1 MVEPVG
7 QADDVDDGVPPLRVG
22 LASGDGQGQ
31 KDVLASREG
40 WHEVELLEDESD
52 PFTSQQRQL
61 PVGEGGDI
69 GLADE
74 GATRSGAV
82 EPGHA
87 VHERRFTRS
96 RRTHDRGEGTGLD
109 GDAHPV
115 EGLDDGISGS
125 VSLDEFIGGSGGRR
139 HDGLL

>member
-7 QADDVDDGVPPLRVG
+7 QSDDVDDGVPPLRVG

-31 KDVLASREG
+31 EDVLAGREG

-74 GATRSGAV
+74 GAA
-82 EPGHA
+82 
-87 VHERRFTRS
+87 
-96 RRTHDRGEGTGLD
+96 
-109 GDAHPV
+109 
-115 EGLDDGISGS
+115 
-125 VSLDEFIGGSGGRR
+125 
-139 HDGLL
+139 